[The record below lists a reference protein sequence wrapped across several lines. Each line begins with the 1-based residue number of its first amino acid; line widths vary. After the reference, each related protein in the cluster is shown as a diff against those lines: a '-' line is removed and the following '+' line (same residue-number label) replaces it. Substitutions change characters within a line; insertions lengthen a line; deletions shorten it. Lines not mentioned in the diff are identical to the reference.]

1 MVAFANTE
9 ELTNKIFH
17 LTKMLDEAHIQII
30 KLKNDRDNCKK
41 FYDIVTTKYPSQT
54 KDDQDS

>member
-1 MVAFANTE
+1 MIAFANTE
-9 ELTNKIFH
+9 ELTNKIFY

-41 FYDIVTTKYPSQT
+41 FYDIVTTQKT
-54 KDDQDS
+54 KDDQNS

>member
-1 MVAFANTE
+1 MIAFANTE

-41 FYDIVTTKYPSQT
+41 FYDIVTTQKT

>member
-17 LTKMLDEAHIQII
+17 LTNMLDEAHIQII
-30 KLKNDRDNCKK
+30 KLTSDRDNCKK
-41 FYDIVTTKYPSQT
+41 FYDIMTHNQISDI
-54 KDDQDS
+54 KDKE